1 MPRAGNSA
9 VPADA
14 GVAGS
19 APLRPVR
26 GRNASAEAGGRR
38 FRSRAAKLSAKER
51 LVFGELARGNTTEEI
66 AEMLV
71 LSPHTVRTHI
81 KNGMRKLEAR
91 TRAHAVAMALSDGVI
106 DLVPS
111 APRRSA

>member
-1 MPRAGNSA
+1 MP
-9 VPADA
+9 VEADLA
-14 GVAGS
+14 ES
-19 APLRPVR
+19 APLRAVR
-26 GRNASAEAGGRR
+26 GRNAFAEAGGRR

-51 LVFGELARGNTTEEI
+51 LVFGALARGNTTEEI
-66 AEMLV
+66 AEILV

-91 TRAHAVAMALSDGVI
+91 TRAHAVAIALSDGVI